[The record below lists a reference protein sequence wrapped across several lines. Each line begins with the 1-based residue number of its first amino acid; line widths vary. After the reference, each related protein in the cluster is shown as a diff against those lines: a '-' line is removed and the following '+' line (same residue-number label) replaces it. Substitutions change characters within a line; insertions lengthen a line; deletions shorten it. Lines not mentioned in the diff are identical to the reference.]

1 MKKSLIMLSLVSL
14 LSGCNTLPNNVPNTH
29 KALVIDGSRTN
40 TRSSTGYRLADSHWT
55 DVAKIRDEATR
66 LSYQVASNSITKA
79 QAAQLL
85 DKYRLALVGHNPV
98 DDEMYAIY
106 LRSAVESQQGNIDT
120 AQSKRYIQDA
130 LNGWQQRWPSM
141 SNKPTNPAFTNF
153 LMEVMHMKPL
163 Q

>member
-1 MKKSLIMLSLVSL
+1 MKKSLVMLLLVSL
-14 LSGCNTLPNNVPNTH
+14 LGGCESLPYGSSVVKSAPVVN
-29 KALVIDGSRTN
+29 GSRAAG
-40 TRSSTGYRLADSHWT
+40 GYRLANSHWT

-66 LSYQVASNSITKA
+66 LSYQVANNSITKA

-85 DKYRLALVGHNPV
+85 DKFRIARVGHNPV

-130 LNGWQQRWPSM
+130 LNGWQQRWPNM
-141 SNKPTNPAFTNF
+141 QNKPANPAFTNF